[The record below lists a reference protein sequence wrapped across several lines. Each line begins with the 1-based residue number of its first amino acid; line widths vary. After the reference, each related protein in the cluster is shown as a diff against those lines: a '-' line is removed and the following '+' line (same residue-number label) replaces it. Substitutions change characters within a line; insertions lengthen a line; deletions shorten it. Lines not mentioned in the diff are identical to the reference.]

1 MKVIGITSCA
11 TGIAH
16 TYMAADAIENI
27 CKERGYE
34 CKVERQGALGIENK
48 LKAREIKEADLIVFA
63 NDVGISKAERFKG
76 SEDKIFQTKPHDVI
90 KILQSF
96 LINDMMNE
104 KEQET
109 MGEGELCLMMENFM

>member
-1 MKVIGITSCA
+1 M
-11 TGIAH
+11 H
-16 TYMAADAIENI
+16 RPLYYMARP
-27 CKERGYE
+27 CRKQSWLQERGYE

-90 KILQSF
+90 KNPAIIF
-96 LINDMMNE
+96 N
-104 KEQET
+104 K
-109 MGEGELCLMMENFM
+109 